1 MLIAGDGYRHTADAP
16 SRACSCDGAP
26 AQRRSNL
33 ISGAIMEPAPVKNS
47 MLKNIGMAIL
57 LTPFGIGF
65 IIAACLSAG
74 PSEVYKALRQRD

>member
-1 MLIAGDGYRHTADAP
+1 MDP
-16 SRACSCDGAP
+16 V
-26 AQRRSNL
+26 
-33 ISGAIMEPAPVKNS
+33 PVKRS
-47 MLKNIGMAIL
+47 ALKNVAMAIL